1 MSKRRSPE
9 PASVEGD
16 ERGAKRMRADDAL
29 LAQLDRLAAAPFALH
44 QDDHIVRVDVE
55 DGRGIV
61 PAEDGMLREARS
73 GNIAP
78 GHGGDAPYGPA
89 WFVEWFR
96 REMILHQHPD
106 YEFIE
111 LSAGEL
117 NRSVRLP
124 PTVR

>member
-9 PASVEGD
+9 PVLPEGE
-16 ERGAKRMRADDAL
+16 ERGSKRLRGDDAL
-29 LAQLDRLAAAPFALH
+29 LAQLDRLAAVPLGLH

-61 PAEDGMLREARS
+61 PAEDGMLRVAKS
-73 GNIAP
+73 GDIAA
-78 GHGGDAPYGPA
+78 GHGGDAPYGPE
-89 WFVEWFR
+89 WFNEWFR
-96 REMILHQHPD
+96 REMILHKHPD

-117 NRSVRLP
+117 NRSVRSSA
-124 PTVR
+124 